1 MMDALPKILLVA
13 AVGRALVWLID
24 KAAENHYR
32 WAQILDLL
40 VVIACFAAAFR
51 LAF

>member
-1 MMDALPKILLVA
+1 MMDALPNILLVA
-13 AVGRALVWLID
+13 VIGRALVWLID

-32 WAQILDLL
+32 MAQILDLF
-40 VVIACFAAAFR
+40 VVVACFATAFM